1 MLFYILLNRLNSPI
15 MYFGNCRLLKQA
27 SKQNSAR
34 RPGSLCSTNGARF
47 PLPADSLYTVPHP
60 GSWLHDISCA
70 CVLLLPGSR
79 PLSCQ
84 MGAGIF
90 RSAALRDPCA
100 GSVKLDK
107 SWAPY
112 LKGLCLLVFQ
122 DVCGWKPAPWLLQFP
137 SDKLTRHLINK
148 QQIAPIAIPPCPF
161 SHFVH
166 QID

>member
-1 MLFYILLNRLNSPI
+1 
-15 MYFGNCRLLKQA
+15 
-27 SKQNSAR
+27 
-34 RPGSLCSTNGARF
+34 
-47 PLPADSLYTVPHP
+47 
-60 GSWLHDISCA
+60 
-70 CVLLLPGSR
+70 
-79 PLSCQ
+79 

-148 QQIAPIAIPPCPF
+148 QQIAAITLTFASYKFTTDCSKNSTFGF
-161 SHFVH
+161 SVAYKFHTWLQFLP
-166 QID
+166 